1 MYKPLATAL
10 LLSLAMTAN
19 AQDTAPASAD
29 TFERE
34 MLSVLKAAHAA
45 KKSVYLHVNGRTVGG
60 AVKAIGPDS
69 VIISNR
75 EHATIIIR
83 RERIDAV
90 EAD

>member
-1 MYKPLATAL
+1 MIKTLATAL

-34 MLSVLKAAHAA
+34 MLKTLKAAHAA
-45 KKSVYLHVNGRTVGG
+45 NKGIYLHVGGQRIGG

-69 VIISNR
+69 VIMSNR
-75 EHATIIIR
+75 EHATIIVR

-90 EAD
+90 EAN